1 MRRRNALLC
10 AAVASAV
17 IGAVIGSGA
26 GGGLALLSR
35 SSSPPSSLGADW
47 ARPQLEGSSSSWK
60 GPVPILM
67 YHVIDKP
74 LRDAQLP
81 ELYVDPKTFTSR

>member
-26 GGGLALLSR
+26 GRGLALLSR
-35 SSSPPSSLGADW
+35 SRRPPSSLGAEW
-47 ARPQLEGSSSSWK
+47 ARP
-60 GPVPILM
+60 
-67 YHVIDKP
+67 
-74 LRDAQLP
+74 
-81 ELYVDPKTFTSR
+81 